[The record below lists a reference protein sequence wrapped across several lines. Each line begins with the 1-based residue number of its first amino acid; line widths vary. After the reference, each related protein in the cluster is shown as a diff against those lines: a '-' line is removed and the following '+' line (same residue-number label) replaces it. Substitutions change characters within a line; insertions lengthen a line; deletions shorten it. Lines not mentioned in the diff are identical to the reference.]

1 MHTNQKYNRAMRDG
15 FMVKPSKPQATRA
28 SRISKRKTAD
38 DEPSWKLYFAVI
50 VVMFFVALPLFA
62 R

>member
-15 FMVKPSKPQATRA
+15 CMVKERKPQAIRA
-28 SRISKRKTAD
+28 SRISKRQIEN

-50 VVMFFVALPLFA
+50 VVMFFVALPVFV

>member
-28 SRISKRKTAD
+28 PIASKRQTKK
-38 DEPSWKLYFAVI
+38 DEPSWKLYFATI
-50 VVMFFVALPLFA
+50 VVMTFILLPSFLS
-62 R
+62 

>member
-15 FMVKPSKPQATRA
+15 FMVKPSKPQATRSSIA
-28 SRISKRKTAD
+28 SKRQTKKMSQVGSST
-38 DEPSWKLYFAVI
+38 LQ
-50 VVMFFVALPLFA
+50 